1 MFLNAESQ
9 LIEEQTKDKHVES
22 LKGKAVSVRQPQA
35 GVAPSS
41 REMRDTGAGS
51 NREGGM
57 DRLSGA

>member
-22 LKGKAVSVRQPQA
+22 LKGEAVSARQPQA
-35 GVAPSS
+35 GVTASS

-51 NREGGM
+51 DREGGM
-57 DRLSGA
+57 D